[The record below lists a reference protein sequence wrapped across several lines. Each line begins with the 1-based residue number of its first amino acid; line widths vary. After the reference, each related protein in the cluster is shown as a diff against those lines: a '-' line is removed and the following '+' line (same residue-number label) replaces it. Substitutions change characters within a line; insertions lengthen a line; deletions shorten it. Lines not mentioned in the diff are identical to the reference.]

1 MKLLVAQPC
10 LTLCNSMDCSLP
22 GSSVHGIPRQEYWSG
37 LPFPP
42 PGDLPN
48 PGVKSESPA
57 LAGSVFVFFF
67 FLPLSHQGSP
77 ETSLALQ
84 VDSLSPEKP
93 HLGAG
98 LQHKQALASLSLG
111 GLSYEIP
118 PTSTHHPPRVIA
130 KDGAGGGGSYPRS
143 T

>member
-1 MKLLVAQPC
+1 MEFPGKNTGVGCHFLLQGIF
-10 LTLCNSMDCSLP
+10 LTQGSNLSLL
-22 GSSVHGIPRQEYWSG
+22 HWQ
-37 LPFPP
+37 
-42 PGDLPN
+42 
-48 PGVKSESPA
+48 A
-57 LAGSVFVFFF
+57 VFLFFFF